1 MSVVKVVIHTDW
13 QLDFGLFARPIKS
26 GIMGPLYTFIGP
38 QKSDLKN
45 PENLDLRMGASN
57 N

>member
-1 MSVVKVVIHTDW
+1 
-13 QLDFGLFARPIKS
+13 
-26 GIMGPLYTFIGP
+26 MGPLYTFIGP

-57 N
+57 SQGLYRVIWSPRNQLFWQSYEAKHAPQ